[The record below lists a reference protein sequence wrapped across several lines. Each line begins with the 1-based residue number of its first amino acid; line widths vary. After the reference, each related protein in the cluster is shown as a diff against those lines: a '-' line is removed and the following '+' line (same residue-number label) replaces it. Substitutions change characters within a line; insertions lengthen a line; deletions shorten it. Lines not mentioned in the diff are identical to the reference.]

1 MKFGVRECCDV
12 VFRAKS
18 ARAIG
23 NKQFYKD
30 EPVIYFDTLKTSTLE
45 GAATTVY
52 ATGGRGN
59 ARLMAW
65 EGERT
70 LTFTMEDALI
80 SPEGIAILTG
90 AGIIE
95 AKTGKPIKVHATEE
109 IPVAT
114 TGTGANGIG
123 KVTVTGE
130 GAAATVA
137 FATIPFAAGDTTNA
151 LNVVSTDGIYLMI
164 KDGNGNIITE
174 PFSSL
179 STTDVGKLGLE
190 TDDITLTEG
199 GKKAKGL
206 KTVEASTGLG
216 LTAAQIA
223 DLNAGKYTVFVDYY
237 ITKDAGAYQIDI
249 EPDQFGG
256 YFYIEAATLFRDQA
270 TGVDMPA
277 EFIIPNGKVQSN
289 FTFTMA
295 GSGDPSTFTFT
306 VDAFPGR
313 VKGGTKDVLAAI
325 QVIEEGG
332 IVDPKRAKTDAN

>member
-1 MKFGVRECCDV
+1 MKFGIRECADV
-12 VFRAKS
+12 VFRAK
-18 ARAIG
+18 AAQKIG
-23 NKQFYKD
+23 KKQFYKD

-90 AGIIE
+90 AGIINAADE
-95 AKTGKPIKVHATEE
+95 TIYVHTTEE
-109 IPVAT
+109 IKIGTDSGEANIT
-114 TGTGANGIG
+114 IAQATGAVSG
-123 KVTVTGE
+123 TVTLDKAPDEEQG
-130 GAAATVA
+130 V
-137 FATIPFAAGDTTNA
+137 
-151 LNVVSTDGIYLMI
+151 YLML
-164 KDGNGNIITE
+164 KDNNGNIITE
-174 PFSSL
+174 PFSSK
-179 STTDVGKLGLE
+179 T
-190 TDDITLTEG
+190 TEG
-199 GKKAKGL
+199 GAGRV
-206 KTVEASTGLG
+206 TISSSTATIAASTGIPELIG
-216 LTAAQIA
+216 KTAS
-223 DLNAGKYTVFVDYY
+223 DYTVFADYY
-237 ITKDAGAYQIDI
+237 IAKNSGAYQIDI
-249 EPDQFGG
+249 TPDKFGG
-256 YFYIEAATLFRDQA
+256 YFYIEGSTLFRDQA

-325 QVIEEGG
+325 QVIEEGDTDNLG
-332 IVDPKRAKTDAN
+332 PRPKTDADEANPT